1 MADPVEAAEQKIRDI
16 VNSPRRHRALKRN
29 RQRWFQLC
37 AAMDAIG
44 DTQLA
49 VRTYLDELKDG
60 DESHGW
66 SYIVVY
72 GILQVLYVRQD
83 AAKALANCLNVKLE
97 LPEDLEAIRE
107 SRNDAAIRVAEARS
121 FHALRFRHRAFSCL

>member
-16 VNSPRRHRALKRN
+16 VNSPRRHRALMRN

-37 AAMDAIG
+37 ASMDAIG

-49 VRTYLDELKDG
+49 VRTYLDELREG

-72 GILQVLYVRQD
+72 GILQVLYVQQD
-83 AAKALANCLNVKLE
+83 AAKTLANCLNLKLE
-97 LPEDLEAIRE
+97 LPEELDFDTQ
-107 SRNDAAIRVAEARS
+107 SRGQSIICDAQCEVNARN
-121 FHALRFRHRAFSCL
+121 R